1 MKPPAAAAVPALAA
15 LAFAAL
21 ALAGCSGAEAPLIDP
36 DWIEDG
42 AITRPLSDRPGDP
55 AEGRAIFAEE
65 ARGHCVLCHAVD
77 SLDVPF
83 QGNIGPD
90 LSGIGARRSAGE
102 LRLVIADAR
111 RVYPGTIMPSYYRI
125 EGLSQV
131 AAGDRGKPVLS
142 AQEVEDVTAYLMT
155 LKPDG
160 A

>member
-1 MKPPAAAAVPALAA
+1 MKPPAAAAVPALPA
-15 LAFAAL
+15 LALAAL
-21 ALAGCSGAEAPLIDP
+21 ALAGCSDAGGPLIDP
-36 DWIEDG
+36 DWIEAG
-42 AITRPLSDRPGDP
+42 AITRSLSGRPGDP

-111 RVYPGTIMPSYYRI
+111 RVYPGTIMPSYYRT

-131 AAGDRGKPVLS
+131 AAGDRGRPVLS